1 MDDQEPGPSCSNLA
15 LNEIWIPAQW
25 DQNHQRFTWLV
36 NAKYQKM
43 CLNVTADAGQGTHAH
58 LWNCYPTQNGPYG
71 LASYEAWDFGTWYD
85 NMTTVTNPYPIFLGS
100 GDFCLDANNDNSDP
114 SGNNQLP
121 DGATVTMW
129 DYYHLSRN
137 QYWS

>member
-1 MDDQEPGPSCSNLA
+1 
-15 LNEIWIPAQW
+15 
-25 DQNHQRFTWLV
+25 
-36 NAKYQKM
+36 
-43 CLNVTADAGQGTHAH
+43 
-58 LWNCYPTQNGPYG
+58 
-71 LASYEAWDFGTWYD
+71 
-85 NMTTVTNPYPIFLGS
+85 MTTVTNPYPIFLGS